1 MEDKWKPHDELDF
14 NFNLSRIDTRDFHG
28 YNDNCEDS
36 EMKSIFEKVKQKYR
50 DDNSDTCF
58 TKEEIEKNIEKLY
71 AESGGKVKWRFLS
84 FLGDKRSSS
93 WIFKYINVY
102 KLKDNC
108 YIIEGK
114 SPNDAILLSKSVIE
128 KGVNMEHLN
137 AH

>member
-1 MEDKWKPHDELDF
+1 MEDKWKSHNELDF
-14 NFNLSRIDTRDFHG
+14 SFNLTRIDTRDFYG

-58 TKEEIEKNIEKLY
+58 KKEEVEKNIEKLY

-84 FLGDKRSSS
+84 FLGDKRSGS
-93 WIFKYINVY
+93 WIFKYINIY
-102 KLKDNC
+102 KLKEDC

-114 SPNDAILLSKSVIE
+114 QNDNAILLSKSVIE
-128 KGVNMEHLN
+128 KGINKEHLC

>member
-1 MEDKWKPHDELDF
+1 MQDKWIIYSELDLES
-14 NFNLSRIDTRDFHG
+14 NLTRIDTRDFCG

-58 TKEEIEKNIEKLY
+58 KKEEVEKNIEKLY

-84 FLGDKRSSS
+84 FLGDKRSGS
-93 WIFKYINVY
+93 WIFKYINIY
-102 KLKDNC
+102 KLKEDC

-114 SPNDAILLSKSVIE
+114 QNDNAILLSKSVIE
-128 KGVNMEHLN
+128 KGINKEHLS